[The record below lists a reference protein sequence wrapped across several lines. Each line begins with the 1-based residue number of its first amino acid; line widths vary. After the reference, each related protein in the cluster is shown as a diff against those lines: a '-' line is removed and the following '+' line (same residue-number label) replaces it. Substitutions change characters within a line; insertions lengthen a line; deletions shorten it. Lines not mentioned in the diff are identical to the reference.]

1 MIGGDDDGDGDG
13 ADDGG
18 DDDVDDDDDAA
29 DADEG
34 GGQVRDTAEWCM
46 YGDGDDAGDFHKF
59 TTMFFEDGGKK
70 TVTIMVLVINVVAK

>member
-1 MIGGDDDGDGDG
+1 M
-13 ADDGG
+13 
-18 DDDVDDDDDAA
+18 
-29 DADEG
+29 
-34 GGQVRDTAEWCM
+34 RDTAEWCM